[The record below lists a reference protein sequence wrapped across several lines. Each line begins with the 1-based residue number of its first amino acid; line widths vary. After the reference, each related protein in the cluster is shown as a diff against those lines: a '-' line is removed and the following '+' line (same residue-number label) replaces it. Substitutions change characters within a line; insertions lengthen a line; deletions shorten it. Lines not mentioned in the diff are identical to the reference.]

1 MKLNELGFSTPEL
14 LDRLLTVLESEILPL
29 TRQEVARGN
38 KIFGAAILHKADLS
52 TVIVGSNNETANPL
66 WHGEVHTIKLKYE
79 DPTARAVAPEA
90 CLFLSTHE
98 PCTMCLSAIA
108 WGGYDNFFY
117 LFSHEDSRD
126 AFAIPHDLR
135 ILQELFGLPPGGYA
149 RENAFF
155 SGYSIR
161 ELVESCP
168 EPARS
173 AFRARVAAIVAAY
186 DTLSETYQAGKAD
199 NDIPLN

>member
-1 MKLNELGFSTPEL
+1 MKLNELTQTTAQL
-14 LDRLLTVLESEILPL
+14 LDRLLAVMEAEIVPL
-29 TRQEVARGN
+29 TKQEVARGN
-38 KIFGAAILHKADLS
+38 KIFGAAILRKADLS
-52 TVIVGSNNETANPL
+52 TVIAGSNNETANPL
-66 WHGEVHTIKLKYE
+66 WHGEVHTIKLKYD
-79 DPTARAVAPEA
+79 DPAARAVPPGD

-135 ILQELFGLPPGGYA
+135 ILQELFRLPPGGYA

-161 ELVESCP
+161 DLVDACP
-168 EPARS
+168 PAEQA
-173 AFRARVAAIVAAY
+173 AFRARIAALVDAYDALSAAY
-186 DTLSETYQAGKAD
+186 QASKGE